1 MASKHYVEVAILNPG
16 RIKSN
21 CGPYSVHFKAE
32 KLFASLREAGGAQGN
47 LCACQDYAA
56 VEMPRSEYMATR
68 DASDDVS
75 VRCARTRSRGLFN
88 ATSLYI
94 ALRESSE
101 YVAATCVPWL
111 RINVVIFRQSRGESP
126 VSSLLVKWPR
136 IFLIVSWLPTE
147 GRGFFNMIYMYHW
160 IYTCFA

>member
-1 MASKHYVEVAILNPG
+1 MP
-16 RIKSN
+16 
-21 CGPYSVHFKAE
+21 
-32 KLFASLREAGGAQGN
+32 
-47 LCACQDYAA
+47 A

-136 IFLIVSWLPTE
+136 IFLIVFWLPTQ
-147 GRGFFNMIYMYHW
+147 GKGFFNMIYMYHW
-160 IYTCFA
+160 IYTCFCLIFSSQKMNLIAIRFIEILATIYVGPKDAIPCCEEQSVTKIANKKLYLRATF